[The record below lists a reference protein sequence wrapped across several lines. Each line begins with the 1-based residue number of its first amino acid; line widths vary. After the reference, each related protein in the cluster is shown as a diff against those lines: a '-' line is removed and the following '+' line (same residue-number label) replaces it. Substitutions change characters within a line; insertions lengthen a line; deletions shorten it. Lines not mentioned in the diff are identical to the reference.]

1 MGVLDFS
8 LAMMDL
14 GHLNSASCGL
24 ALRDSRGVV
33 GMMDYFKVK
42 NFLFYYIIHPPISES
57 LSLSKSTTPSLPFA
71 KWSPMFSLV
80 TIHYNKWLISLERRL
95 ETCSIPHAIGE
106 SNESHV
112 CGNTLVFTPFS
123 EVQTPRAHHTTPAQW
138 SLFGHCSGLGPNT
151 LQRMQCMQQHIGD
164 HL

>member
-1 MGVLDFS
+1 MGGVDFS

-14 GHLNSASCGL
+14 GHLNSASWGL

-33 GMMDYFKVK
+33 GMMDYLQVK
-42 NFLFYYIIHPPISES
+42 NFLFYYIIPPPISES

-138 SLFGHCSGLGPNT
+138 SLNGHCLGLGPNT